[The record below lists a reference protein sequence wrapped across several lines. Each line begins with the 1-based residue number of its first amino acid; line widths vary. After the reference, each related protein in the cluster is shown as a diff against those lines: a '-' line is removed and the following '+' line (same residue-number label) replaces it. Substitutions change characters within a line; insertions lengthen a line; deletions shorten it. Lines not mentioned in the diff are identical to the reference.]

1 MKVIST
7 IETLREALRPWR
19 EKSSVIGFVPTMGYL
34 HEGHLAL
41 MRRARTECEVVVTS
55 VFVNP
60 LQFGPGEDFE
70 KYPRDIKRDERMSQQ
85 VGVDFMFTPS
95 TDEMFQGAGEE
106 VSVDV
111 GRIAEI
117 VEGHFRPG
125 HFVGVATVCTK
136 LFNIVRPGRAYFG
149 KKDAQQL
156 AVIHKVVRG
165 LHMDIEIIGCETVRE
180 PDGLAMSS
188 RNVYLDEPNRRAA
201 SVIWEGLAGA
211 RDRFMEGERRAD
223 ELRRAFL
230 EQVASQ
236 PLVELQYLEVV
247 DPVTFEPVPEVVGAA
262 IIAVA
267 ALVGGTRLID
277 NIEVGG

>member
-1 MKVIST
+1 MRVIST
-7 IETLREALRPWR
+7 IEGLHEALQPWR
-19 EKSSVIGFVPTMGYL
+19 EKFSVIGLVPTMGYL

-41 MRRARTECEVVVTS
+41 MRRARSECEVVVAS

-60 LQFGPGEDFE
+60 LQFGPGEDFD
-70 KYPRDIKRDERMSQQ
+70 KYPRDIERDERLSRQ
-85 VGVDFMFTPS
+85 VGADFMFTPS
-95 TDEMFQGAGEE
+95 TGEMFPSAGGE
-106 VSVDV
+106 VAVDV

-117 VEGHFRPG
+117 VEGRFRPG
-125 HFVGVATVCTK
+125 HFVGVATICTK

-156 AVIHKVVRG
+156 AVMRKVVRE
-165 LHMDIEIIGCETVRE
+165 LNLDVEIIGCETVRE
-180 PDGLAMSS
+180 PGSLAMSS
-188 RNVYLDEPNRRAA
+188 RNVYLDEPSRKAA

-211 RDRFMEGERRAD
+211 GDRFMQGERRAT

-230 EQVASQ
+230 EHISSE
-236 PLVELQYLEVV
+236 PLVELQYVEVV